1 MLGVSEASIWQW
13 ENNRT
18 KPKVYLVPRIYD
30 FLGYAPYEVPGR
42 FGDWLRQA
50 RSGLGLSRRKLGA
63 ELGLDVTTID
73 RWERGRG
80 RPTADSLA
88 RIRWLLARFSRVNR
102 TGSCTGLL
110 SRVVY
115 LRVVAGTDV
124 ESGVGGLRKQP
135 RRRFQVPLMP

>member
-1 MLGVSEASIWQW
+1 MLGVSVASIWQW

-30 FLGYAPYEVPGR
+30 FLGYAPHTPGLP
-42 FGDWLRQA
+42 FGAWLREV
-50 RSGLGLSRRKLGA
+50 RNGLGLSRRKLA
-63 ELGLDVTTID
+63 TRLGMDVTTID
-73 RWERGRG
+73 RWEWGRG
-80 RPTADSLA
+80 QPTADSLA

-124 ESGVGGLRKQP
+124 ESRVGGLRKQP
-135 RRRFQVPLMP
+135 RRRFQAPLMP